1 MYINNYFIAP
11 KKKISRKSSKSPKKV
26 IPKINRSK
34 PIILNVC
41 D

>member
-11 KKKISRKSSKSPKKV
+11 KKISRKSSKSPKKV

-41 D
+41 N